1 MRRFIIV
8 LAVCIFSTA
17 CKSQSSPNMP
27 PPSPIASL
35 PASPNTL
42 PAQPPLPQ
50 TQIPVQPST
59 TQPTS
64 LTSDDAIRIAR
75 TELERDA
82 YKRALDAYQRSFDT
96 GKWAIGIIFALFGY
110 IIFRNTREYKDAVND
125 AKKSCEKAEHWE
137 EKAMIICDKIDK
149 LVKVKLDEIEQKGKD
164 SIKSVVRETQ
174 EQMKISELWNAALM
188 SSTEGKYEDAC
199 EKYARIVM
207 IKPDMHEV
215 WYNWG
220 TTLLAQAEKKEG
232 AEADR
237 LFKESYEKYQKAVE
251 IKPDMHEAWNNWGT
265 ALLAQ
270 AKKKEGDEKE
280 KLLRE
285 AREKY
290 LNAERKDAYNLACIA
305 AIEGNEEECRKW
317 LKVGEEAGSLPT
329 REYAMSDEDL
339 RPYWDKDWFK
349 EIRWCEEK

>member
-1 MRRFIIV
+1 
-8 LAVCIFSTA
+8 
-17 CKSQSSPNMP
+17 
-27 PPSPIASL
+27 
-35 PASPNTL
+35 
-42 PAQPPLPQ
+42 
-50 TQIPVQPST
+50 
-59 TQPTS
+59 

-251 IKPDMHEAWNNWGT
+251 IKPDMHEAWNNWGNALLAQAEKKEGAEADRLFKESYEKYQKAVEIKPDMHEAWNNWGT